1 METLLRNGKAINW
14 NGHRFNFRLNYQ
26 NGKIIDKEII
36 LQGDIGRIR
45 DFEIDEAGDFYVVVD
60 DKDSFLWKITK

>member
-1 METLLRNGKAINW
+1 MEAQPNAGLI
-14 NGHRFNFRLNYQ
+14 FRLNYQ

-45 DFEIDEAGDFYVVVD
+45 DFEIDEVGDFYVIVD
-60 DKDSFLWKITK
+60 DKDSFLWKISK

>member
-1 METLLRNGKAINW
+1 MGSELIVGVS
-14 NGHRFNFRLNYQ
+14 RFNFRLNYQ

-60 DKDSFLWKITK
+60 DNGWG